1 MSGIAGV
8 FNIDGRPIAPEV
20 FQGVVDAIA
29 HRGPD
34 GVATWASGN
43 VALAHAQFVT
53 TPEDEGVQQPLTLG
67 PYTVTCDGLL
77 DNRRELLDSLK
88 ASPGCSDGELVL
100 RAFEQWGTD
109 CADRLAGDFAFALW
123 DDREHRLF
131 CARDALGMRVL
142 HYYFDGARFI
152 FASEISAILAH
163 PSVPRQLNEEKL
175 GLYLALDD
183 GDAERTFYKG
193 IYRLPGGYHL
203 TASRHGVKKQ
213 KYWDPDPG
221 DQIILRSRTEYGEH
235 LRELFKAAVQSRM
248 RSQGPVGVMLSGGLD
263 SSSVYGTAHEL
274 LRDGQAAAP
283 EVQSFSWA
291 FQELASV
298 DESRYVEDLTR
309 KYPEKHNPV
318 VGDALWGL
326 KPFERKLP
334 PRDEP
339 FIAPYDALIRTTMD
353 RARESGIRVLMT
365 GQGGDEFL
373 FTREDYLLDLM
384 KGLRLR
390 RLRRELEPVA
400 WGRRLRLFKSMAAS
414 LFPALV
420 PDLLTRRPSVPSWVN
435 GEFAR
440 SIGLKELIKSAR
452 PARRHRSLYV
462 QAQHQ
467 FAELRGRASW
477 VLWTNQAAPQHQVEM
492 RHPFFDRRLVEF
504 LMRVPPDQ
512 KLNRGVTK
520 VILRAAMRDVLPE
533 SILFRGDKASFI
545 PLFDRGVGE
554 REMGR
559 FIQMAS
565 SMRLARLGY
574 VDSAELLGSLRRYRR
589 SSDDRKAFLFV
600 ALILEE
606 WLGET
611 IEGNGGYSSPLFSEQ
626 AQPASERR

>member
-1 MSGIAGV
+1 MKTV
-8 FNIDGRPIAPEV
+8 RRPPYPKWNPGY
-20 FQGVVDAIA
+20 F
-29 HRGPD
+29 PC
-34 GVATWASGN
+34 SS
-43 VALAHAQFVT
+43 L
-53 TPEDEGVQQPLTLG
+53 TPLPLSS
-67 PYTVTCDGLL
+67 
-77 DNRRELLDSLK
+77 RR
-88 ASPGCSDGELVL
+88 
-100 RAFEQWGTD
+100 
-109 CADRLAGDFAFALW
+109 
-123 DDREHRLF
+123 
-131 CARDALGMRVL
+131 
-142 HYYFDGARFI
+142 
-152 FASEISAILAH
+152 
-163 PSVPRQLNEEKL
+163 PSVS
-175 GLYLALDD
+175 
-183 GDAERTFYKG
+183 F
-193 IYRLPGGYHL
+193 GG
-203 TASRHGVKKQ
+203 
-213 KYWDPDPG
+213 
-221 DQIILRSRTEYGEH
+221 
-235 LRELFKAAVQSRM
+235 F
-248 RSQGPVGVMLSGGLD
+248 
-263 SSSVYGTAHEL
+263 
-274 LRDGQAAAP
+274 
-283 EVQSFSWA
+283 
-291 FQELASV
+291 
-298 DESRYVEDLTR
+298 
-309 KYPEKHNPV
+309 
-318 VGDALWGL
+318 
-326 KPFERKLP
+326 
-334 PRDEP
+334 
-339 FIAPYDALIRTTMD
+339 
-353 RARESGIRVLMT
+353 
-365 GQGGDEFL
+365 
-373 FTREDYLLDLM
+373 
-384 KGLRLR
+384 GLRLR